1 MARVRN
7 AVGGRRAFVKD
18 ESAFVRRAAAFER
31 FLVDAE
37 FAPTADERLFV
48 LREKVRVVYQYPCL
62 IDAEKWVCGMF
73 RFSKCFI
80 VFVSCV

>member
-1 MARVRN
+1 MARVRD

-48 LREKVRVVYQYPCL
+48 LREIRALRRSAVGERGIVRH
-62 IDAEKWVCGMF
+62 IDKLFDVNG
-73 RFSKCFI
+73 
-80 VFVSCV
+80 